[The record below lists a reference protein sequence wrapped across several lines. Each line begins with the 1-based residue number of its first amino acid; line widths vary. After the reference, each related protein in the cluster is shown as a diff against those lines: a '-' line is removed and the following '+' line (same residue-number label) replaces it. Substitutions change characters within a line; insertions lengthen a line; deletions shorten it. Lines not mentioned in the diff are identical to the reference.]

1 MSEKRGAQMYNLKK
15 RKGNENE
22 KIVFNRSSYVEHDAH
37 IC

>member
-1 MSEKRGAQMYNLKK
+1 MKRGANVEFKK

-22 KIVFNRSSYVEHDAH
+22 KIVFNRSCNVEHDAH

>member
-1 MSEKRGAQMYNLKK
+1 MSKKEGRKCIIKK

-22 KIVFNRSSYVEHDAH
+22 KIVFNRSCNVEHDAH